1 MCDEVRLRAKVK
13 EVLSPSNNYI
23 GTIVDGLPVPVTKL
37 PEPDWLEISGEYGG
51 FFVFYLDA
59 ALVCFADSWHCR
71 AGMGARR
78 FIERFD
84 ARLFNRDSSERPPVA
99 ARPGHVAVRVSRAT
113 RRLAANLPDP
123 FSQAWQNS
131 ARSTSPA
138 ISGVRRIDA
147 KYRANAW

>member
-71 AGMGARR
+71 EWVLGG
-78 FIERFD
+78 
-84 ARLFNRDSSERPPVA
+84 LSSVST
-99 ARPGHVAVRVSRAT
+99 RVSSTAT
-113 RRLAANLPDP
+113 RVSGLLSLRD
-123 FSQAWQNS
+123 
-131 ARSTSPA
+131 RGTSL
-138 ISGVRRIDA
+138 
-147 KYRANAW
+147 